1 LESLGFLG
9 LSTQQREVAA
19 VHQCSGCRDRA
30 IDSFSQRR
38 VFPLDGWNVARVLIK
53 ENRSKLSSGH
63 AFLFAIEH
71 PKKEGESS
79 ALPNGK
85 PLTAKLWSSFLA
97 GQTAVQT
104 LDAMQANVKVA
115 VEGKQKCRA
124 TPTKSTSEPEP
135 MTTRWV
141 VEQNVPAVTR
151 FDAHQHGRKTVEV
164 D

>member
-1 LESLGFLG
+1 M
-9 LSTQQREVAA
+9 
-19 VHQCSGCRDRA
+19 HQCSGCRDRA

-38 VFPLDGWNVARVLIK
+38 VFPLDGWNIARVLIK

-85 PLTAKLWSSFLA
+85 PLASKRRSSFLA
-97 GQTAVQT
+97 GQTTVQT
-104 LDAMQANVKVA
+104 LEAMQSGAEVA
-115 VEGKQKCRA
+115 VEGNQECRA
-124 TPTKSTSEPEP
+124 TPTKSTNEPEP
-135 MTTRWV
+135 MASGRIV
-141 VEQNVPAVTR
+141 KKNVPAVTR

>member
-1 LESLGFLG
+1 MRNGEFFHSIGG
-9 LSTQQREVAA
+9 N
-19 VHQCSGCRDRA
+19 
-30 IDSFSQRR
+30 I
-38 VFPLDGWNVARVLIK
+38 ARVLIK

-85 PLTAKLWSSFLA
+85 PLTAKLRSSFLA
-97 GQTAVQT
+97 GQATMQA
-104 LDAMQANVKVA
+104 LDAMQAGAEVA
-115 VEGKQKCRA
+115 VEGNQECRA

-135 MTTRWV
+135 MASGRIV
-141 VEQNVPAVTR
+141 KQNVPAVTR